1 MNNLVLDATKV
12 TPRVHFDGA
21 SGVLEIEGDS
31 YPEHSLQFYQPV
43 FKWLDDFIQRM
54 TIPIAF
60 HFKLS
65 YFNTSSSKC
74 ILNILE
80 KLEEASRN
88 GRQVSLHWHYREDD
102 EDIRESGEEFAEDL
116 SLTFQFVKH

>member
-1 MNNLVLDATKV
+1 MNNLTLEATKV
-12 TPRVHFDGA
+12 TPKVHFDA
-21 SGVLEIEGDS
+21 TTGVLEIAGDS

-43 FKWLDDFIQRM
+43 FKWLDDFIQQ
-54 TIPIAF
+54 TAVPITF

-80 KLEEASRN
+80 KLEEAYRD
-88 GRQVSLHWHYREDD
+88 GRQVRLHWHYREDD

-116 SLTFQFVKH
+116 SLTFEFVKH